1 MAWSLSSLTPP
12 PHPTPPTSS
21 AGIHPSSTTQGLGLQ
36 SQGTF
41 TGCPLCLERAPP
53 CLLLAGYLTLQT
65 SAQAAF
71 AVGLSWPLDLRSP
84 APSLLI
90 APLLSRFSAPCFQG
104 IDHFLSFDKFLLV
117 YTFVFFPPPT
127 LSLTEHKLQASQ
139 EFFPLFLFLV
149 CCPKSESKRRAS
161 TDLCSTN
168 AWIKHDSFYF
178 LSFTSSFLQFPS
190 PFFFL
195 LWSIRI
201 PQVLLFA
208 SDFRVRLS
216 LITSSEFCFNFAHL
230 GLFFFFNFPRPLLY
244 SLAALCF
251 AYTCV

>member
-1 MAWSLSSLTPP
+1 MKSCHSFVRIPQYLSLSNSLKMTQILTVAWSLSSLTPP

-53 CLLLAGYLTLQT
+53 CLLLAGNLTLQT

-104 IDHFLSFDKFLLV
+104 IDHFLSFDKFSLV
-117 YTFVFFPPPT
+117 YAFVFSPPPT
-127 LSLTEHKLQASQ
+127 LPHWTQAPSK
-139 EFFPLFLFLV
+139 PGIVSLFLFLV

-161 TDLCSTN
+161 TDLRSTN

-178 LSFTSSFLQFPS
+178 LSFTSSFLPFPS
-190 PFFFL
+190 PFFFFFAL
-195 LWSIRI
+195 IYKDPSSSTLCLRFQS
-201 PQVLLFA
+201 LFVTHY
-208 SDFRVRLS
+208 F
-216 LITSSEFCFNFAHL
+216 
-230 GLFFFFNFPRPLLY
+230 
-244 SLAALCF
+244 
-251 AYTCV
+251 